1 MIRQAVRSV
10 LAAYLIVMLG
20 CAGRQSPEPNYTIAK
35 TRWVETEELPPDPA
49 TEELDGELEGDEADV
64 EPYEPRDPHNPSW
77 AGIVISERRAA
88 RDGLY
93 RIRYPELRTRYEADR
108 QIWTVHREAYE
119 LRLELA
125 ETRIGELQPTWWDE
139 HKGLVIGLSFFVVG
153 VGTAMGA
160 YALAT
165 RTK

>member
-1 MIRQAVRSV
+1 MRPT
-10 LAAYLIVMLG
+10 LALILIAALVG

-49 TEELDGELEGDEADV
+49 TEELAGDPPGAEDDV

-77 AGIVISERRAA
+77 AGVVVSERRAA

-93 RIRYPELRTRYEADR
+93 RIRYKEIRARYDADR

-119 LRLELA
+119 VRLNLA
-125 ETRIGELQPTWWDE
+125 ETRILELQPTWWDD
-139 HKGLVIGLSFFVVG
+139 HKGLVLGLSFFVVG
-153 VGTAMGA
+153 VGTAMGM